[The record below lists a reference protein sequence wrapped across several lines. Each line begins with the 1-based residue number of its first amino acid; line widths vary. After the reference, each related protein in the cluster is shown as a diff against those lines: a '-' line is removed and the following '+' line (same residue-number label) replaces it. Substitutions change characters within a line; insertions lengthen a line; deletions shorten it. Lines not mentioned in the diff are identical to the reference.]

1 MFKLDPGETDRELY
15 QTGMEVAIGAGFDFD
30 EDTCEI
36 SVTTDKENLA
46 QAIIRLAQLQ
56 VAISYLG

>member
-1 MFKLDPGETDRELY
+1 
-15 QTGMEVAIGAGFDFD
+15 MEVALGAGFDFD
-30 EDTCEI
+30 DDTCEI